1 MFFLF
6 SCSTSTKESI
16 KNIKGN
22 GVFVQKI
29 SVSDLDEIISSG
41 DFTIIYCWGTWCS
54 PCLTTLGSEI
64 NNILDTLNN
73 ERIKI
78 IPICIGG
85 NEEKSLEV
93 LKKIKFK
100 YGSYL
105 FSKTGNSL
113 DKYFMNDMLKQLF
126 PNYKKQNYLPLVLLV
141 DKNKN
146 IINFNKDEDDYLSF
160 LESLLSLKNHL

>member
-1 MFFLF
+1 MNIKTILICMFFLF

-85 NEEKSLEV
+85 NEEKSLE
-93 LKKIKFK
+93 
-100 YGSYL
+100 
-105 FSKTGNSL
+105 
-113 DKYFMNDMLKQLF
+113 KYFMNDMLKQLF